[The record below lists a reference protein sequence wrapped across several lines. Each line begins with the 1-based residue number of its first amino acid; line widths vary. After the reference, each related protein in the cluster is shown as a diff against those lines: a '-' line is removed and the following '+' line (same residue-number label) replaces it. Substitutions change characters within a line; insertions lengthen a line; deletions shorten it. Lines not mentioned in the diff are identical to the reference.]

1 MLLIIQNPLFYDGS
15 GTTQMVSTAISFQW
29 IDLYNYKTIVNYG
42 GLMFTVNA
50 LTVKLNLYNVFV
62 SK

>member
-1 MLLIIQNPLFYDGS
+1 MVLIIQNPLFYDGS

-50 LTVKLNLYNVFV
+50 LIVKLKPL
-62 SK
+62 

>member
-15 GTTQMVSTAISFQW
+15 GTTPMVSTAISFQW

-50 LTVKLNLYNVFV
+50 LIVKLKPL
-62 SK
+62 

>member
-50 LTVKLNLYNVFV
+50 LIVKFKPL
-62 SK
+62 